1 MQVILCLF
9 RSVKASISSK
19 LVVSCEG
26 KVVLIYTLWV
36 VGMAS
41 SIRCS
46 ASRSASGSPPVNT
59 KSQRGVMASMVRML
73 AMIFSRLKPVQS
85 AYSFLLMQKGQ
96 WF

>member
-19 LVVSCEG
+19 VVVSWAG

-41 SIRCS
+41 SICCS
-46 ASRSASGSPPVNT
+46 AFRSASA
-59 KSQRGVMASMVRML
+59 RR
-73 AMIFSRLKPVQS
+73 R
-85 AYSFLLMQKGQ
+85 
-96 WF
+96 